1 MDDHTEPL
9 INEPLLPVDLL
20 KRHKVSSLRQ
30 YVVGPL
36 IFLFFLGFMM
46 SYYTITEYVQHEIH
60 DREFKI
66 KNLTNDN
73 DTGSL
78 CSVNM
83 SDTIYETDA
92 YVQSKAAEWILYYS
106 LAGSIPAIFS
116 NLILGSW
123 SDSFG
128 RKFLFMVGIT
138 GTFIRTTFSSFIIHY
153 NLDSKYFLAGYF
165 VEGVTGLYLTP
176 LQASFAY
183 VADITA
189 TGKSRTMGLVALELM
204 MGIALTL
211 ASLLGGVLIQHFGY
225 LIPMITSAGS
235 LVLCAL
241 IVLTVLPESYVVD
254 RLQNRTSLRS
264 TISNSF
270 RFYIEEGPRKLKWKY
285 RILLAAY
292 VFHVTSYLGRLGT
305 ETLYQLALPFCW
317 SPEKIGWYGA
327 IRNAGMCLLGLPAVK
342 FLQSRVS
349 DTKIALIGVLSY
361 TACFLLTAL
370 AADDTL
376 LWVALGVNMLGIMT
390 FSMIRS
396 MLSQLTPADKQG
408 AVFASLAAV
417 ETVCNLVSNV
427 STGAIY
433 AATVTFMK
441 GFVFLV
447 LAGYNVISFAFLLFY
462 LGIQRVYG
470 NVSDAY

>member
-1 MDDHTEPL
+1 MDDHEPL
-9 INEPLLPVDLL
+9 IKEPLLPVDLL
-20 KRHKVSSLRQ
+20 KRKTGSSVRQ

-60 DREFKI
+60 EREFKS
-66 KNLTNDN
+66 KNLTNGN

-78 CSVNM
+78 CSVNT
-83 SDTIYETDA
+83 SNPVYETDA
-92 YVQSKAAEWILYYS
+92 YVQSIAAEWILFYS
-106 LAGSIPAIFS
+106 LAGSIPAIFA

-153 NLDSKYFLAGYF
+153 KLDFKFFLIGYF
-165 VEGVTGLYLTP
+165 VEGVTGLYLAP

-204 MGIALTL
+204 MGLALTL
-211 ASLLGGVLIQHFGY
+211 ASLLGGLLIQHFGY
-225 LIPMITSAGS
+225 LIPMVTSAGS
-235 LVLCAL
+235 LVICAL
-241 IVLTVLPESYVVD
+241 IVLTVLPESYIMD
-254 RLQNRTSLRS
+254 RPQKRTSLIS

-270 RFYIEEGPRKLKWKY
+270 RFYIEEGPRRLKWKY

-305 ETLYQLALPFCW
+305 ETLYQLAVPFCW

-327 IRNAGMCLLGLPAVK
+327 IRNAGMCLFGLPAVK
-342 FLQSRVS
+342 FLQSCMS
-349 DTKIALIGVLSY
+349 DTKIALIGILSY
-361 TACFLLTAL
+361 TACFLFTAF
-370 AADDTL
+370 ATNDTL
-376 LWVALGVNMLGIMT
+376 LWFDKASDNAQVF
-390 FSMIRS
+390 FS
-396 MLSQLTPADKQG
+396 
-408 AVFASLAAV
+408 
-417 ETVCNLVSNV
+417 
-427 STGAIY
+427 
-433 AATVTFMK
+433 
-441 GFVFLV
+441 
-447 LAGYNVISFAFLLFY
+447 Y
-462 LGIQRVYG
+462 LRIPSPPRPHTRTCFKK
-470 NVSDAY
+470 